1 MTQAHF
7 NFEHELRP
15 PDDYSD
21 LSVFSSPSVTQ
32 DVLPHEEVSPPHSLT
47 LQQDEVSPE
56 IPSPSLTPD
65 IPQQD
70 EVSPKIPSPSLTSDV
85 PQIEEVSPVSLDDET
100 IPDHSFETK
109 IIKGKLGA
117 MKGKTRETVSL
128 IIGNHIFRK
137 RNSLKN
143 GTIIF
148 SCNGCEKL
156 KPIKHLYAVACI
168 NENGNYELIEWPH
181 SEDHHC
187 WSDGTEALIREARQE
202 MFRKVDEDPSR
213 SINKIYEEVR
223 LSFTGN
229 LDGD

>member
-1 MTQAHF
+1 MFCRT
-7 NFEHELRP
+7 RK
-15 PDDYSD
+15 S
-21 LSVFSSPSVTQ
+21 
-32 DVLPHEEVSPPHSLT
+32 LP
-47 LQQDEVSPE
+47 
-56 IPSPSLTPD
+56 LTPD
-65 IPQQD
+65 VPQQD
-70 EVSPKIPSPSLTSDV
+70 EDSPEIPSPSLTSDV

-100 IPDHSFETK
+100 TPDHSFENK
-109 IIKGKLGA
+109 IIKEKLGA
-117 MKGKTRETVSL
+117 MKGKTRETVS
-128 IIGNHIFRK
+128 IR
-137 RNSLKN
+137 
-143 GTIIF
+143 F

-187 WSDGTEALIREARQE
+187 WSVGTEALIREARQE

-229 LDGD
+229 LDGDEKLLFLQKLRD